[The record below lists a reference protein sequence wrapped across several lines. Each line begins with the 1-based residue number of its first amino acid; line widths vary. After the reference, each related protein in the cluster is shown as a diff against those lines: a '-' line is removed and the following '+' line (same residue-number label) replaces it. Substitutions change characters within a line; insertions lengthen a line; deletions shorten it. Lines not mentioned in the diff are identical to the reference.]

1 MAGNNGGGSGEPE
14 TSEAL
19 KTFGAVLKALRDKAG
34 LTQEEFAPRVQYSTH
49 YVASIEQGR
58 RFPPKDLVERGEE
71 VLDAGGVLRA
81 AARHLTRRVGLASWF
96 RQWAAI
102 EEDAISLYAYECR
115 VVPGMLQ
122 PEAYVRAVFDASL
135 PPLTEEQIER
145 QVTARLE
152 RQKLLIERRNT
163 AFSFIVEQALMERQT
178 GGKEVTRILIDHL
191 LEVGGLR
198 NVEVQIMPTERP
210 DHAGLDGPMYLAETT
225 DHQWVGYAEGQK
237 HSELITAPNA
247 VSALLQRYG
256 KMRSQALGREA
267 TISLLEQMRGAR

>member
-1 MAGNNGGGSGEPE
+1 MAGNGEPE

-34 LTQEEFAPRVQYSTH
+34 LTQEDFAPRVRYSTH

-81 AARHLTRRVGLASWF
+81 AAKYLTRRVGLASWF
-96 RQWAAI
+96 REWAAI

-122 PEAYVRAVFDASL
+122 PEAYIRAVFDASL

-145 QVTARLE
+145 QVMARLE

-163 AFSFIVEQALMERQT
+163 AFSFMVEQGLMERQT

-191 LEVGGLR
+191 LEVGRLR
-198 NVEVQIMPTERP
+198 NVEIQIMPAQQP
-210 DHAGLDGPMYLAETT
+210 DHAGLDGPMYLAETSE
-225 DHQWVGYAEGQK
+225 HQWIGYAEGQQ
-237 HSELITAPNA
+237 HSDLITAPKD
-247 VSALLQRYG
+247 VSAMLQRYG

-267 TISLLEQMRGAR
+267 TVCLLEQMRGAL